1 MRISTSMFHANG
13 LSSIQK
19 HQSDLL
25 DIQLKMTTFKR
36 INNPSDDPVG
46 MAQVNSLNR
55 TINTIDQYAYNGDF
69 AKSKLSLAETAI
81 SDSIEGLQR
90 ARVLG
95 LQMSNGTYN
104 DENRIATAQEIGQ
117 IIDQLKNMMNLN
129 DSNGSKLFAG
139 NSVDAEFA
147 FVEDQNNPGYYA
159 YIGSTNADDGTVL
172 ETNPYDVQANY
183 GSRFVQIGFD
193 SGNKLEPNDEGNPSR
208 VRVSDNGD
216 KVFGIPTGTT
226 VFTGGVHG
234 GTAFTDQP
242 DQNILNVLV
251 EFKKFLEN
259 GEDPSA
265 NVVDDITASIQQLS
279 FVRTEI
285 GGRQN
290 RIEAQYDAGESFKVA
305 LMESRK
311 NIEDMD
317 LVKGAT
323 QLTQTENALQMAQQV
338 FVRVQEMS
346 LFNYLR

>member
-159 YIGSTNADDGTVL
+159 YIGSDNSDPIAGNIPPVAVDS
-172 ETNPYDVQANY
+172 QASY

-216 KVFGIPTGTT
+216 KVFGVLGASTTYTKNTGT
-226 VFTGGVHG
+226 
-234 GTAFTDQP
+234 GTP
-242 DQNILNVLV
+242 DANILNVLV
-251 EFKKFLEN
+251 EFKKFLED
-259 GEDPSA
+259 GEKPSDD
-265 NVVDDITASIQQLS
+265 VIDDITASIQNLS